1 MAATGVFAEAI
12 QKIVTTVTALGFKP
26 VTDPRNLRPLCV
38 EIELPTFTN
47 FTNHVADITITIR
60 VLAPPPGNQDSA
72 DYLLTTVDAL
82 VNSEL
87 AIISGQP
94 TLRVVGSQELP
105 SYDLTV
111 RIGSLR
117 T

>member
-1 MAATGVFAEAI
+1 MAATGVFADAI
-12 QKIVTTVTALGFKP
+12 NKVVTTITALGLKP

-38 EIELPTFTN
+38 EVELPTFTN
-47 FTNHVADITITIR
+47 FTNHVSDITMIIR
-60 VLAPPPGNQDSA
+60 VLAPPPGNQDAA
-72 DYLLTTVDAL
+72 DYLLTTVDTL

-94 TLRVVGSQELP
+94 TLRLVGSQELP

-111 RIGSLR
+111 RIGSHR